1 MKATTEL
8 HNFHDR
14 ERVQIIL
21 GHKSADST
29 ETYIH
34 IDKMLYL
41 NSNTDQF
48 VCKVADTLEDALKL
62 IEVGYEYHIE
72 MQGHKIFRKRK

>member
-1 MKATTEL
+1 VW
-8 HNFHDR
+8 
-14 ERVQIIL
+14 VQIIL

-29 ETYIH
+29 ETYVH

-41 NSNTDQF
+41 NSHTNEF

-62 IEVGYEYHIE
+62 IEAGYEYHIE
-72 MQGHKIFRKRK
+72 IEGHKVFRKRK